1 VDDRAPIQKWEAR
14 FELTGEHE
22 SPHSAAKRAATAIT
36 DARKTAM
43 GQQYLKSWGIEATD
57 AEAYAVADNAAALG
71 RKPSDGPITKITP
84 VRDDGS
90 VAPPLIDNQPI
101 TEDISFRN
109 LNEAKRAMQNVRA
122 LQDVEREELLN
133 QFQQRQE
140 QAAQV
145 EQQRAPQEHAVA
157 AEPQRPTAQSQA
169 QPDPLARE
177 RAALN
182 QKYIEATASAEY
194 ARMWAD
200 ERQAADA
207 VAKWDDYGRR
217 QPELKD
223 NQVLANTVERAKR
236 GDRAAV
242 ARLNELHKAHQA
254 REQWYQRF
262 NHLNQVR
269 VTQQM
274 RLEHHQEQQR
284 RAAYDQA
291 KTQADDAFNA
301 WIKAEHPHY
310 ATEKGRAELQR
321 AARSYVRD
329 ELKMTAEEQR
339 LHWEQTGYLR
349 NLPAQKSI
357 ALAAMQKLGRAKL
370 KELPSKRIPPV
381 QGHAP
386 GVFMG
391 DLRGED
397 TAQEI
402 AALQRQ
408 LDAAPNE
415 RQALKL
421 AQRLTRM
428 KRAAGQL
435 AV

>member
-1 VDDRAPIQKWEAR
+1 
-14 FELTGEHE
+14 
-22 SPHSAAKRAATAIT
+22 
-36 DARKTAM
+36 
-43 GQQYLKSWGIEATD
+43 
-57 AEAYAVADNAAALG
+57 
-71 RKPSDGPITKITP
+71 
-84 VRDDGS
+84 
-90 VAPPLIDNQPI
+90 
-101 TEDISFRN
+101 
-109 LNEAKRAMQNVRA
+109 MQNVRA

-291 KTQADDAFNA
+291 KTQAD
-301 WIKAEHPHY
+301 
-310 ATEKGRAELQR
+310 T
-321 AARSYVRD
+321 
-329 ELKMTAEEQR
+329 
-339 LHWEQTGYLR
+339 
-349 NLPAQKSI
+349 
-357 ALAAMQKLGRAKL
+357 
-370 KELPSKRIPPV
+370 PSM
-381 QGHAP
+381 P
-386 GVFMG
+386 GSK
-391 DLRGED
+391 
-397 TAQEI
+397 QNI
-402 AALQRQ
+402 
-408 LDAAPNE
+408 
-415 RQALKL
+415 
-421 AQRLTRM
+421 LTTPR
-428 KRAAGQL
+428 KRAAPSCKGRR
-435 AV
+435 AATCGTS